1 MTRFPGVW
9 LIIVTVSGLDVSLRG
24 KRHCLSQLL
33 NTSPAVGS
41 MPAPISPC
49 LNFPQPTPVLLPA
62 SKSPGQLD
70 VKITYSC
77 SRAWPR
83 GAGVQLL
90 FSQEPS
96 SLQAGHEV
104 CWVGQEAC
112 KLFLWVVEFLSSNVL
127 QKLAAEVHT
136 AVKPSGR
143 RNLREGVA
151 PCTGPAAN
159 GVHTP
164 VWVVW
169 RNQEYRLFLHGA
181 GPR

>member
-143 RNLREGVA
+143 RNLRASHLAQDLQPMGSIPPCGWSGGIRNTDCFSTGQA
-151 PCTGPAAN
+151 PA
-159 GVHTP
+159 
-164 VWVVW
+164 
-169 RNQEYRLFLHGA
+169 R
-181 GPR
+181 